1 MPSRIHHAQLI
12 TRRRLASETH
22 EFSFAVVSGAVPT
35 VVPGAGPTV
44 VPGAGP
50 AVVPAILPLE
60 SPPGG
65 SAPAESAPG
74 ELRFRPGQ
82 FISVQVGV
90 DDNQNPILR
99 SYSIASPP
107 QRRGE
112 LGIVL
117 RLVPGGAGSQF
128 FDRLQPGD
136 SIRFTGPMGF
146 FVNELAHPG
155 DAVYIATGTGIAPIL
170 PMAEETLNR
179 PEPGRVSL
187 YWGLR
192 NEDELFWQDEIAAL
206 TARHPRFAAY
216 IYLSQPRGGWTRLR
230 GRVTGPVLEAL
241 PTLRAPTFYLCGN
254 GQMIDELKGALTSRG
269 VDRKR
274 QIRTEAFFD

>member
-1 MPSRIHHAQLI
+1 MPSRIHHAQLV
-12 TRRRLASETH
+12 TRRRLASETV
-22 EFSFAVVSGAVPT
+22 EYDFALVPA
-35 VVPGAGPTV
+35 P
-44 VPGAGP
+44 GP
-50 AVVPAILPLE
+50 A
-60 SPPGG
+60 PGET
-65 SAPAESAPG
+65 APV

-82 FISVQVGV
+82 FISLQIGV

-99 SYSIASPP
+99 SYSIASSAASPP
-107 QRRGE
+107 QRGAE
-112 LGIVL
+112 LAIVL
-117 RLVPGGAGSQF
+117 KLVPGGAGSQF
-128 FDRLQPGD
+128 FERLQPGD
-136 SIRFTGPMGF
+136 GIRFTGPMGF

-155 DAVYIATGTGIAPIL
+155 DAVYVATGTGIAAIL
-170 PMAEETLNR
+170 PMIEETLNR

-192 NEDELFWQDEIAAL
+192 NEDELFWQDEVAAL
-206 TARHPRFAAY
+206 TARHARFSNY
-216 IYLSQPRGGWTRLR
+216 IYLSQPRSGWTRLR

-254 GQMIDELKGALTSRG
+254 GRMIEELKAALISRG